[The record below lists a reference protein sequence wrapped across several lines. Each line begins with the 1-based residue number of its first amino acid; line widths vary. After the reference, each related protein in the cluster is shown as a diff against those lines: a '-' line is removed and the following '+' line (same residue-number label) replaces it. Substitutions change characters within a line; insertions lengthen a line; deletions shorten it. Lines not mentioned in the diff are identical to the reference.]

1 MMKEKLITRTL
12 PKVSPIKRQAKPFE
26 AMTDAEIESRA
37 LADKDNLPLTKQE
50 LASFKRVNPVK
61 TLDIKAI
68 RERLGL
74 SQTEFA
80 SYFGIS
86 LRTLQQWEQGRQ
98 KPNPTALNFLKVVE
112 REPLAVQRALR

>member
-1 MMKEKLITRTL
+1 
-12 PKVSPIKRQAKPFE
+12 
-26 AMTDAEIESRA
+26 MTDAEIESRA